1 MRLWGSEQP
10 KHAISTLECTLASL
24 GLRLVCCRGR
34 KMQGWHQHKAHT
46 TRSKHIH
53 MHTHTHTYRQTY
65 RHTQTPQNSR
75 LWQIMIRSADGCKR
89 FLLIFL
95 FLGQLL
101 TAAFSDAANLL
112 CELLTFL
119 HRSKAQRDGDECA
132 PAVVRADWRVYRWL
146 LLEWACWCQAGWWR
160 LMWLETR

>member
-1 MRLWGSEQP
+1 MTCLPRIMFPDAVVRFRATQTCYFYPGMHIGFTWTSV
-10 KHAISTLECTLASL
+10 
-24 GLRLVCCRGR
+24 GLLQREENAR
-34 KMQGWHQHKAHT
+34 MTPTQGTHYTQQAY
-46 TRSKHIH
+46 SYA
-53 MHTHTHTYRQTY
+53 HTHTHTYRQTY

-132 PAVVRADWRVYRWL
+132 PAAVRAD
-146 LLEWACWCQAGWWR
+146 
-160 LMWLETR
+160 